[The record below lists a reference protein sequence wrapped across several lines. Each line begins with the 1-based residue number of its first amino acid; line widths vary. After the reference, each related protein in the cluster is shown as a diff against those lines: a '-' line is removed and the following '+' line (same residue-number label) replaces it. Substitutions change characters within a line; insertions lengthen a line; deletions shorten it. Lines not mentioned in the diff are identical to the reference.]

1 MQYLIIYCIS
11 TCSCYAIVKSYAVL
25 FLPADECP
33 DDKYLNKYVRK
44 RVCAAGTDKW
54 QDLGIA
60 LMGQDAVYV
69 LDIIKINHPN
79 CIERCCT
86 RMFTVWRQRT
96 PKASWKQLIE
106 SLKEVELTQLASDL
120 EELLQP
126 AMLEEQS
133 ALVTNEKQQSLTHFK
148 FKGIIAQKFNRNKTL
163 INGACTKL
171 TK

>member
-1 MQYLIIYCIS
+1 M
-11 TCSCYAIVKSYAVL
+11 TCHI
-25 FLPADECP
+25 LPSVCCVVFTSP
-33 DDKYLNKYVRK
+33 DDKYLNKYVRE

-54 QDLGIA
+54 RDLGIV

-69 LDIIKINHPN
+69 LDIIINHPN
-79 CIERCCT
+79 CIERCCS

-106 SLKEVELTQLASDL
+106 ALKEVELTQLASEL

-126 AMLEEQS
+126 AMVEEQS
-133 ALVTNEKQQSLTHFK
+133 ALVTNEQQQSLTHFK